1 MVIASRLP
9 RMAAGLLVGAVLGMA
24 GLALQA
30 VSRNVLASPDTLAV
44 NAGSY
49 LALGVAAVT
58 GVSLP
63 LLASSGIAFV
73 GGLAAAAVVLSLSGL
88 GAGTVRLVLAGSA
101 LTLGLT
107 AVTQA
112 LLLLFPEQTEGLYA
126 WNQGSIAQ
134 NGFDGVVQ
142 MLPIAAVG
150 LTGLL
155 LTARRVDALSLGD
168 DAARGLGVDVRA
180 TRVTVVVLASML
192 SAAAVTLAGPIGF
205 VGLCAPALVR
215 PLARRVRAFTRLRA
229 AVPLAGL
236 TGAALVLGSDVA
248 LRAVV
253 PGDLSVAVPTG
264 VVTSLVGA
272 VFLVVT
278 ATRLR
283 DTAESAAP
291 DRLRPRGRRVF
302 VTVLAVLAVLL
313 VGVVVAAVLLGDT
326 KLLLGDVANWAQGR
340 AGRAVSF
347 VLDTRV
353 PRVGTA
359 LLAGGSLAL
368 AGTLVQAVTRNP
380 LAEPAVLGVSNGAA
394 LGAVLLVTSVPLAG
408 SWSVAGAAF
417 AGAAAA
423 SVVVFGLAAKG
434 GFRQNR
440 LVLVGMGVA
449 TAATSLISLI
459 IVLTDP
465 YNATKALTWLS
476 GSTYGRHLPGP
487 GAAGRRAGPGRRR
500 GRRPAH
506 GAGPGL
512 AGRGHAPAAGHRPLP
527 RTPGAAGAERAAERD
542 GGGGGGHHRLRR
554 PGRPARR
561 PRPGRPP
568 PRPRRAGRRPA
579 RRGAG
584 LRRRP
589 PRPHGHRPRPA
600 GRRPDDRA
608 DRHAVLPVAAGAQPG
623 GPGLRLSGRS
633 RRRPEGGRVASGAC
647 VASRGG
653 RGRPGG
659 PGGAPPGAGAG
670 AAGGLRGGHEL
681 ALPRPAGVGT
691 GAGRPP
697 RGHVRRIPLSS
708 VPSFSSLP
716 RRPSRRTGRSSVS
729 RVPPSA
735 HAPRTSN
742 GPMTARASK

>member
-1 MVIASRLP
+1 MAVTAHRTAIPAAAAVTAALALLVAVLASVDVTQGTAAAGAPELWKALTGEADPGDASVVIASRLP

-476 GSTYGRHLPGP
+476 GSTYGRTFPDLVPPAVVLALGVAVAAARRTELDLVSLDEDTP
-487 GAAGRRAGPGRRR
+487 RLLGIGLSRERLALLVLSVLLSATAVAAAGTIGFVGLVAPHAARALVGRRHAR
-500 GRRPAH
+500 VVPVAVLLGAVLVCAADLLGRTVIAPAQL
-506 GAGPGL
+506 GAGLMTALIGTPYFL
-512 AGRGHAPAAGHRPLP
+512 WLLVRSRAGRG
-527 RTPGAAGAERAAERD
+527 
-542 GGGGGGHHRLRR
+542 
-554 PGRPARR
+554 
-561 PRPGRPP
+561 
-568 PRPRRAGRRPA
+568 
-579 RRGAG
+579 
-584 LRRRP
+584 
-589 PRPHGHRPRPA
+589 
-600 GRRPDDRA
+600 
-608 DRHAVLPVAAGAQPG
+608 
-623 GPGLRLSGRS
+623 
-633 RRRPEGGRVASGAC
+633 
-647 VASRGG
+647 
-653 RGRPGG
+653 
-659 PGGAPPGAGAG
+659 
-670 AAGGLRGGHEL
+670 
-681 ALPRPAGVGT
+681 
-691 GAGRPP
+691 
-697 RGHVRRIPLSS
+697 
-708 VPSFSSLP
+708 
-716 RRPSRRTGRSSVS
+716 
-729 RVPPSA
+729 
-735 HAPRTSN
+735 
-742 GPMTARASK
+742 